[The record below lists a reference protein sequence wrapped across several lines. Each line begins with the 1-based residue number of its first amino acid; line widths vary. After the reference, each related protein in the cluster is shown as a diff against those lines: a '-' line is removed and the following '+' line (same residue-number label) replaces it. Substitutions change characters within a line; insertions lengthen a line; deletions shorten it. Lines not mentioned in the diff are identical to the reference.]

1 MTSGA
6 GHPIKVAPG
15 TSMATLRTQQL
26 ISRMR
31 AEWPLPMSVATTAL
45 FLVFGNGWLAD
56 LSHPVWF
63 AFLLGW
69 LFAAILVSA
78 FAVVRHAEGL
88 AVRLGEPFG
97 TLVLTLSMSGMEMM
111 MIAAVMYTGEGGSS
125 LARDTMLAIVMIVL
139 NGLVGT
145 SLLFGGLRYHEQ
157 TYNLYGANAF
167 LAVILPLSV
176 LGLVLPRF
184 TVSSAGP
191 TLSPFQSVFLIFMS
205 VVLYG
210 VFLAIQTIRHRDYFI
225 STDHPDLH
233 GSLEVQSVA
242 YHSLLL
248 MAYVVPIIVL
258 AKRIAV
264 PIDYG
269 IRVLG
274 APAALGGLLVAVLIL
289 SPESL
294 AAVRAALAN
303 QLQRS
308 INLSLGTA
316 LSSIS
321 LTIPAVLT
329 IGFVTDK
336 TIILGLDAVD
346 TILLLLTLAVSM
358 LTFALER
365 TNVLLG
371 AVHLLLF
378 LAYLALIFEK

>member
-1 MTSGA
+1 MTT
-6 GHPIKVAPG
+6 P
-15 TSMATLRTQQL
+15 RTQQL
-26 ISRMR
+26 ISRLL
-31 AEWPLPMSVATTAL
+31 AEWPLPVSVATTAL
-45 FLVFGNGWLAD
+45 FLVFGNRWLAD
-56 LSHPVWF
+56 LSDPVWF

-69 LFAAILVSA
+69 LFTAILVSA

-88 AVRLGEPFG
+88 AVRLGEPLG

-111 MIAAVMYTGEGGSS
+111 MIAAVMYTGQGGSS

-139 NGLVGT
+139 NGLVGI

-176 LGLVLPRF
+176 LGLVLPKF
-184 TVSSAGP
+184 TVSSPGP
-191 TLSPFQSVFLIFMS
+191 TLSPLQSVFLIFMS
-205 VVLYG
+205 VALYG
-210 VFLAIQTIRHRDYFI
+210 VFLAIQTMRHRDYFV
-225 STDHPDLH
+225 SPSAAAATKDQQGADVRGRLKV
-233 GSLEVQSVA
+233 ESVA

-248 MAYVVPIIVL
+248 LAYVVPIVVL

-274 APAALGGLLVAVLIL
+274 APAAFGGLLVAVLIL

-308 INLSLGTA
+308 INLALGTA

-329 IGFVTDK
+329 IGFLTDR

-346 TILLLLTLAVSM
+346 TTLLLLTLAVSM